1 MAEKRRILDVW
12 VVDTN
17 TVYREVPFTVVT
29 DWIQQGRLLPDDKA
43 RPSGKGG
50 WFRLAEIPAF
60 AAFFP
65 KPEPYRV
72 EDEAEALERVEMD
85 IPTRPRHDHEEDDPD
100 MIPLIDV
107 TLVLLV
113 FFMMTA
119 AVSAGLFSPIDTP
132 PAKYQVATIESG
144 TFWVGIDRDK
154 KGEAR
159 YSLGQ
164 DEREIQPGGADLE
177 PVRVALRK
185 ELAKVAG
192 EVKVRIRADKTL
204 PSAQVQVVMERLGQT
219 ERAINKE
226 RESEPGSAR
235 LKFRLEADV
244 SEPQ

>member
-29 DWIQQGRLLPDDKA
+29 DWIQQGRLMPEDKA
-43 RPSGKGG
+43 RPAGKGG
-50 WFRLAEIPAF
+50 WFRLADIPAF

-72 EDEAEALERVEMD
+72 EDEAEALERVELD
-85 IPTRPRHDHEEDDPD
+85 LPTRTRPGDEEDDPD

-132 PAKYQVATIESG
+132 PAKYQLATIEMGSY
-144 TFWVGIDRDK
+144 WVGVERDK
-154 KGEAR
+154 QGQPR
-159 YSLGQ
+159 YSLGK
-164 DEREIQPGGADLE
+164 DEREIQPPGADLE
-177 PVRVALRK
+177 PVRAALRK
-185 ELAKVAG
+185 ELAAVAG
-192 EVKVRIRADKTL
+192 EVKVRVRADKEM
-204 PSAQVQVVMERLGQT
+204 PGERVQIVMERLDQL
-219 ERAINKE
+219 ERAINQE
-226 RESEPGSAR
+226 RAGEAAGAR